1 MPAGKRITEHELI
14 SILIGQHDIKGPQDI
29 PNELLEYIYR
39 LRDEAPPVPESDDLL
54 LIDADDKLE
63 GTSKNG
69 PAALRQRLH
78 EYIACDNLWTS
89 KDSVRAA
96 LEVASRS
103 RTASKGSSTGTS
115 VNGKKRKLVRGKDTV
130 NVNKDHECGP
140 EACRGNPRC
149 LNWLGQAD
157 WEDQGVLIGGGTPT
171 TCI

>member
-1 MPAGKRITEHELI
+1 MPAGKRVTEHELI
-14 SILIGQHDIKGPQDI
+14 SNLIGQHDIKGPQDI

-103 RTASKGSSTGTS
+103 RSALKGSSTGTS

-130 NVNKDHECGP
+130 NVNNDHE
-140 EACRGNPRC
+140 
-149 LNWLGQAD
+149 
-157 WEDQGVLIGGGTPT
+157 
-171 TCI
+171 